1 MKKSVFNL
9 LSMAVLFI
17 FITSGAS
24 FSQPIDKETLWG
36 ENSTMTF
43 IMYRAY
49 NTDKQIVM
57 TLGKLLENDDDVSVC
72 LYLAEKTKIHPQ
84 NIMGL
89 KRANQ
94 SWKQIIKSISFE
106 PSTIFTDAGIYD
118 IFGVPHVFR
127 HSYGEYKKWQK
138 DATYQMDLTDDDFRD
153 LVQLRFVT
161 KNYGVTLI
169 NAMRRRNAGESW
181 TNMILG
187 SGK

>member
-1 MKKSVFNL
+1 MKKYFLYMLSILLFVF
-9 LSMAVLFI
+9 SSCGSA
-17 FITSGAS
+17 
-24 FSQPIDKETLWG
+24 FSQTIDKETLWG

-72 LYLAEKTKIHPQ
+72 LYLAGKTQIHPQ

-118 IFGVPHVFR
+118 IFGVPHIFR

-138 DATYQMDLTDDDFRD
+138 DANYQMDLTDDDFRD

-161 KNYGVTLI
+161 QNYGASMITV
-169 NAMRRRNAGESW
+169 MRKRNAGESW
-181 TNMILG
+181 TNMIL
-187 SGK
+187 SGGR

>member
-1 MKKSVFNL
+1 MKKYFLYMLSILLFVF
-9 LSMAVLFI
+9 
-17 FITSGAS
+17 S
-24 FSQPIDKETLWG
+24 FYGNACSQTIDKDTLWG

-43 IMYRAY
+43 IIYRAY

-72 LYLAEKTKIHPQ
+72 LYLASKTQIHPQ

-138 DATYQMDLTDDDFRD
+138 DANYQMDLTDDDFRD

-161 KNYGVTLI
+161 KNYGTSLI
-169 NAMRRRNAGESW
+169 AAMRKRNAGESW
-181 TNMILG
+181 TNMIL
-187 SGK
+187 SGGR